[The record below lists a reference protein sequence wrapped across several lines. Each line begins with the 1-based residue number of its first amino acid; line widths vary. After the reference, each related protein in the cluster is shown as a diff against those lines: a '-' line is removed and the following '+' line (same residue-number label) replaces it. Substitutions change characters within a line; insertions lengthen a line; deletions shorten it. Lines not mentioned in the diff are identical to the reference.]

1 MVTVNAMAI
10 ISHDSF
16 LIFGFH
22 LNMITISCSPKVSFR
37 AFMRNHA
44 VTILKRAGFTD
55 LAYAIQCATNI
66 DGMSVADYIN
76 AYADEINPVISHKIV
91 SDIRRVI
98 PYVTPSNSD
107 RQLIPVHVPE
117 YNMKQIGN
125 NCHFNVCILLVSM
138 MACVVEKIMR
148 AINDTPE
155 IHLLRSVIGETYNE
169 RCQRPSDVI
178 KLMEL
183 LGIDIGKSCIIN
195 YTIRDVIWLVHSCR
209 YIDTVD
215 GVPTEKTIDN
225 HDVCLWLYSDR
236 HPTVEDAVREFRP
249 EYLIVEVQHD
259 NINVGNDTPKTN
271 RIEFAVAVSD
281 TEEYSYT
288 MMGLIITVYENGG
301 HFRLIA
307 TTNCIE
313 GRIYDDLLE
322 RTNVIDF
329 NTRDEFER
337 AGALHL
343 YAGYYLSRRTVR

>member
-1 MVTVNAMAI
+1 
-10 ISHDSF
+10 
-16 LIFGFH
+16 
-22 LNMITISCSPKVSFR
+22 MITITCSPKVSFR
-37 AFMRNHA
+37 GFMHNHA
-44 VTILKRAGFTD
+44 VTILRRAGFTD
-55 LAYAIQCATNI
+55 LAYAIQSATNI

-91 SDIRRVI
+91 DDIRRVI
-98 PYVTPSNSD
+98 PYVTPSTAD
-107 RQLIPVHVPE
+107 TEIIPVHIPE

-138 MACVVEKIMR
+138 MARVVDKIMR
-148 AINDTPE
+148 SINDTPE

-183 LGIDIGKSCIIN
+183 LGIDIGTSCIIN
-195 YTIRDVIWLVHSCR
+195 LTIRDVIGLVHSCR

-215 GVPTEKTIDN
+215 GVPIEKIIN
-225 HDVCLWLYSDR
+225 SHDVCLWLYSER

-249 EYLIVEVQHD
+249 EYLIVEVQQD
-259 NINVGNDTPKTN
+259 NVNVGNDTPKTD
-271 RIEFAVAVSD
+271 RIRFTTAVSD
-281 TEEYSYT
+281 TEEYTYT
-288 MMGLIITVYENGG
+288 MMGLIVGVYEHGG
-301 HFRLIA
+301 HFRLIS
-307 TTNCIE
+307 TTNRVE

-329 NTRDEFER
+329 NTRAEFEL

-343 YAGYYLSRRTVR
+343 YAGYYLSERNVR